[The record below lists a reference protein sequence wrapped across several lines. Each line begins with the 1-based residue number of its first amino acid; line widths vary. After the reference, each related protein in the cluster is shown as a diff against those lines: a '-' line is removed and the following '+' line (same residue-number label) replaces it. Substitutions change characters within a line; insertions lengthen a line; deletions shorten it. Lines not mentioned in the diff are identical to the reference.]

1 MKQPDFAIVSAGQLL
16 ISQLV
21 DHDPQAVRDLIDGID
36 DLDDARNVMIT
47 LLIMADKL
55 LEPNDTLRRQAISG
69 IVANFPP
76 EGPER

>member
-1 MKQPDFAIVSAGQLL
+1 MNQPDFAIVTAGQLL

-36 DLDDARNVMIT
+36 DLEDARNVMIT

-55 LEPNDTLRRQAISG
+55 L
-69 IVANFPP
+69 
-76 EGPER
+76 